1 MWAES
6 ISIWLR
12 EFRISSNMRLVMKFG
27 GTAVDS
33 PDKIRHI
40 AQLVKSHKRG
50 NDIICVVSA
59 VRGMTDGL
67 LSMADSV
74 KRGDKASIDEF
85 VKKSAKTHLDIA
97 DGAIADE
104 KLKSDATAT
113 VKKIISEL
121 EDVLGGIVLLGEVT
135 PKSLDYLMS
144 FGERLSTPI
153 VSFALQDI
161 GLKSEHLAGKEAG
174 ILTDGNFGEAR
185 PLMDTTKLRV
195 SHKIEPLLSQ
205 QDIVP
210 VVTGFIGADQ
220 HGNTTTI
227 GRGGSDYTATIIAA
241 SIGADEVWLWSDVD
255 GLMTADPKIVKD
267 AQVLR
272 EVSFAE
278 AMEMALFGA
287 KYMHPRALEPVVDT
301 KIPIRIRNTFN
312 VKHTGTVITQNPSKE
327 SQKIVKSVS
336 AIRHTALIDVSGGG
350 MVGAPGTAARIF
362 DTLAKNRVNI
372 MMISQ
377 SPSESSISM
386 VVRKSDLDK
395 ATTTLELNL
404 LGKVIKQVNV
414 NDDVAVLAVVGSGMR
429 GIKGVAAKVFGAVAK
444 HGVNVIMIAQG
455 SSELNLAFV
464 VNDRDCEQAVRAL
477 HDEFGLGKAG
487 KG

>member
-1 MWAES
+1 
-6 ISIWLR
+6 
-12 EFRISSNMRLVMKFG
+12 MRLVMKFG

-33 PDKIRHI
+33 PDKVRHV
-40 AQLVKSHKRG
+40 AQLVKSHSKG
-50 NDIICVVSA
+50 NSIVCVVSA

-67 LSMADSV
+67 LSIADSV
-74 KRGDKASIDEF
+74 KRGDKQSIEEF
-85 VKKSAKTHLDIA
+85 VKKSSKIHLDIVG
-97 DGAIADE
+97 GAISE
-104 KLKSDATAT
+104 KKLRGEAEAT
-113 VKKIISEL
+113 VKKIMKEL
-121 EDVLGGIVLLGEVT
+121 EEVLGGIVLLGEVT

-153 VSFALQDI
+153 VSFALRDVGI
-161 GLKSEHLAGKEAG
+161 KSDHLTGKEAG
-174 ILTDGNFGEAR
+174 ILTDSNFGEAR
-185 PLMDTTKLRV
+185 PLMDTTRLRV
-195 SHKIEPLLSQ
+195 SHKVEPMLR
-205 QDIVP
+205 DDVVP
-210 VVTGFIGADQ
+210 VITGFVGADQ
-220 HGNTTTI
+220 YGNTTTI

-241 SIGADEVWLWSDVD
+241 SVGASEVWLWSDVD
-255 GLMTADPKIVKD
+255 GLMTADPKIVAG
-267 AQVLR
+267 AQVLK

-287 KYMHPRALEPVVDT
+287 KYMHPRALEPVIET

-312 VKHTGTVITQNPSKE
+312 LKHTGTVITQNPSKE

-350 MVGAPGTAARIF
+350 MVGAPGTAAKIF

-386 VVRKSDLDK
+386 VVRKTDLDK

-414 NDDVAVLAVVGSGMR
+414 NDDVAVVAVVGSGMR

-444 HGVNVIMIAQG
+444 HGVNVIMITQG

-464 VNDRDCEQAVRAL
+464 VNDRDCDQAVRAL
-477 HDEFGLGKAG
+477 HEEFGLGKS
-487 KG
+487 KQ

>member
-1 MWAES
+1 
-6 ISIWLR
+6 
-12 EFRISSNMRLVMKFG
+12 MRLVMKFG
-27 GTAVDS
+27 GTAIDS
-33 PDKIRHI
+33 PDKVRHV
-40 AQLVKSHKRG
+40 AQLVKSHKKG
-50 NDIICVVSA
+50 NDIVCVVSA

-67 LSMADSV
+67 LSIADSV
-74 KRGDKASIDEF
+74 KRGDKSSIDEF
-85 VKKSAKTHLDIA
+85 VEKSSKIHVDIA
-97 DGAIADE
+97 QGISDK
-104 KLKSDATAT
+104 KLKSEAVAA
-113 VKKIISEL
+113 VEKIISEL
-121 EDVLGGIVLLGEVT
+121 QDVLGGIVLLGEVT

-161 GLKSEHLAGKEAG
+161 GIRSDHLTGKEAG
-174 ILTDGNFGEAR
+174 ILTDSNFGEAR
-185 PLMDTTKLRV
+185 PLIDTTKLRV
-195 SHKIEPLLSQ
+195 NHKLEPLLK
-205 QDIVP
+205 QDSVP

-220 HGNTTTI
+220 YGNTTTI

-241 SIGADEVWLWSDVD
+241 SINADEVWLWSDVD

-267 AQVLR
+267 AQVLK
-272 EVSFAE
+272 EVSFSE

-287 KYMHPRALEPVVDT
+287 KYMHPRALEPVIET
-301 KIPIRIRNTFN
+301 KIPLRIRNTFN
-312 VKHTGTVITQNPSKE
+312 IKHPGTVITQNPSKE

-404 LGKVIKQVNV
+404 LGKVIKQVKV
-414 NDDVAVLAVVGSGMR
+414 NDDVAVIAVVGSGMR

-444 HGVNVIMIAQG
+444 HGVNVIMITQG

-464 VNDRDCEQAVRAL
+464 VNDSNCGQAVQAL
-477 HDEFGLGKAG
+477 HDEFGLCKAG